1 MSLLLDAL
9 KQSQNQSSAL
19 ESEPDTSQQEALDF
33 YRRLSWGLVALVV
46 IAVVLVVGY
55 FAGKWWQDNSNELLV
70 QAKAQMQAQMQA
82 QEQQSTKVNVTAT
95 QTASPAQVNA
105 ELATNQ
111 AQPVNNPQNQVTGQ
125 QVGQSVAQGLP
136 QGQVNLNALQVP
148 VQFAQPYQ
156 QMVPVYVMGQ
166 MPQAY
171 GPGTYMQWV
180 PAYGNPMMANAGQY
194 PQTFNPGAQPVDSS
208 QYKVVGKPMEQGNNA
223 YQQPQQGYSSTP
235 SYNDAELQGVSSDLK
250 RAFADAVAATAG
262 MQNDDSVTT
271 ASRSSAMVEPI
282 ELLPEAIQSRIPS
295 LVYQAHIYATAQ
307 DRRWI
312 KLNGYELYEGD
323 NVGRIRVVEITPEQ
337 TILSIDNYEFSLE
350 AMQDWP

>member
-19 ESEPDTSQQEALDF
+19 EQEADSSQQEALDF
-33 YRRLSWGLVALVV
+33 YRRLSWGLVGLVV
-46 IAVVLVVGY
+46 VALVLVVGY
-55 FAGKWWQDNSNELLV
+55 FAGKWWQEHSTELMV
-70 QAKAQMQAQMQA
+70 QTKAQV
-82 QEQQSTKVNVTAT
+82 QQTLDANAGAA
-95 QTASPAQVNA
+95 QTASPEQVNA
-105 ELATNQ
+105 ELAAAQ
-111 AQPVNNPQNQVTGQ
+111 FQPVNQANN
-125 QVGQSVAQGLP
+125 QSVAQMQGQPQVHSQGHP
-136 QGQVNLNALQVP
+136 QGQVNVNALQVP

-194 PQTFNPGAQPVDSS
+194 PQTFNPAAQPVDTS
-208 QYKVVGKPMEQGNNA
+208 QYKVVGKPLEQGDNA
-223 YQQPQQGYSSTP
+223 YQQPQQSYSSTP
-235 SYNDAELQGVSSDLK
+235 SYNDAELQGVSNELK
-250 RAFADAVAATAG
+250 RKFADAVAATEG
-262 MQNDDSVTT
+262 MQNDDTVTT

-295 LVYQAHIYATAQ
+295 LVYQAHIYATDQ

>member
-46 IAVVLVVGY
+46 VAVVLVVGY

-70 QAKAQMQAQMQA
+70 QAKTQMQAQMQSQGQQPTNANVGTA
-82 QEQQSTKVNVTAT
+82 QS
-95 QTASPAQVNA
+95 ASPAQVNA
-105 ELATNQ
+105 ELALSQ
-111 AQPVNNPQNQVTGQ
+111 AQPTDNPQNGQ
-125 QVGQSVAQGLP
+125 RVAQMNSQQGQLQGLP
-136 QGQVNLNALQVP
+136 QGQVNVNALQVP

-194 PQTFNPGAQPVDSS
+194 PQGFNPAAQQVDTS
-208 QYKVVGKPMEQGNNA
+208 QYKVVGKPMEQGNND
-223 YQQPQQGYSSTP
+223 YQQTQQNYSSTP
-235 SYNDAELQGVSSDLK
+235 SYNDAELQGVSNDLK
-250 RAFADAVAATAG
+250 RAFADAVAATEG
-262 MQNDDSVTT
+262 MQNDDTVTT

-282 ELLPEAIQSRIPS
+282 ELLP
-295 LVYQAHIYATAQ
+295 
-307 DRRWI
+307 
-312 KLNGYELYEGD
+312 
-323 NVGRIRVVEITPEQ
+323 GRNSEPYSTFG
-337 TILSIDNYEFSLE
+337 LSSPYLCYR
-350 AMQDWP
+350 AG

>member
-55 FAGKWWQDNSNELLV
+55 FAGKWWQDNSNYLLV
-70 QAKAQMQAQMQA
+70 QAKTQMQA
-82 QEQQSTKVNVTAT
+82 QEQQSKASVSAT
-95 QTASPAQVNA
+95 PTASPAQVNA
-105 ELATNQ
+105 ELALAQ
-111 AQPVNNPQNQVTGQ
+111 AQPGNPPQNQVSGQ
-125 QVGQSVAQGLP
+125 PVAQMQ

-194 PQTFNPGAQPVDSS
+194 PQGFNPAAQPVDTS
-208 QYKVVGKPMEQGNNA
+208 QYKVVGKPLDQGSNN
-223 YQQPQQGYSSTP
+223 YQQPQQNYSSTP
-235 SYNDAELQGVSSDLK
+235 DYNNAELQGVSSDLK
-250 RAFADAVAATAG
+250 RAFADAVAATEG
-262 MQNDDSVTT
+262 MDKGDTVTT
-271 ASRSSAMVEPI
+271 TSRNSAMVEPI

-295 LVYQAHIYATAQ
+295 LVYQAHIYATDQ

-323 NVGRIRVVEITPEQ
+323 NVGRLRVVEITPEQ
-337 TILSIDNYEFSLE
+337 TILSLDNYEFSLE